1 MVMWQNIVVITITIA
16 LGYLFSYLFYQH
28 IYWPYKKKMILQ
40 QVPLD
45 LSELLST
52 LNLIIATEEKLYDDY
67 IFNTN
72 APYASMSNSEFE
84 NSYRE
89 LATRI
94 LESVS
99 PNLWDMFELYMTR
112 ESIQTYV
119 TEQVQIYLSEKI
131 NGPALN

>member
-1 MVMWQNIVVITITIA
+1 
-16 LGYLFSYLFYQH
+16 
-28 IYWPYKKKMILQ
+28 
-40 QVPLD
+40 
-45 LSELLST
+45 
-52 LNLIIATEEKLYDDY
+52 
-67 IFNTN
+67 
-72 APYASMSNSEFE
+72 MSNSEFE